1 MISRVV
7 YLTKLFVSFS
17 INLELCYCYK
27 KQVISECLLSD
38 YVSPCTT
45 LIGVTGRGNFKD
57 RQIFAPC
64 SYCISSTSH
73 RDFKRNF
80 PLLIIMYT
88 STLIFQWYSC
98 SHGSQSFWLLRC
110 EEVSWG
116 YQVRITR
123 INKGRNTING
133 RGNVWLDFSLSS
145 HFLLNHINSDS
156 QPGRSNLHIKD
167 V

>member
-1 MISRVV
+1 MFLKNPS
-7 YLTKLFVSFS
+7 LFLVWPC
-17 INLELCYCYK
+17 L
-27 KQVISECLLSD
+27 QCLLSD

-73 RDFKRNF
+73 RDFYKFSPPDYYMYNVNF
-80 PLLIIMYT
+80 YT
-88 STLIFQWYSC
+88 DIPMILWYSC
-98 SHGSQSFWLLRC
+98 SHGSQSFWLLWC